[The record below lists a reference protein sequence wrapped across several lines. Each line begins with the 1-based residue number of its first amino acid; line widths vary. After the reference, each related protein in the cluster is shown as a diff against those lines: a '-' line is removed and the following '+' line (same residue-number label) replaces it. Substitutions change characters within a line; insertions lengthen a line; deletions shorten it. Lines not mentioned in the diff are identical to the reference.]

1 MVQRAAQQ
9 QQPRNHSQ
17 CLLTC
22 LFCPA
27 RAAASHLH
35 RGERLRPASEQAS
48 LTRGA
53 GGRTEG
59 CCEAA
64 RPGAASIKGQV
75 LPWTIPSP
83 HLPAR
88 LATGDAFGR
97 PCRVTTMTWLRLHF
111 RFSCPVQVFMKSETI
126 EQKSIKHLN
135 RRS

>member
-17 CLLTC
+17 GLLAC

-27 RAAASHLH
+27 RADVSHLH
-35 RGERLRPASEQAS
+35 RGECLRPVSKQAS

-53 GGRTEG
+53 GRRIEG

-64 RPGAASIKGQV
+64 QPGAASIKEQV

-97 PCRVTTMTWLRLHF
+97 PCRVTTMTWLQLHF
-111 RFSCPVQVFMKSETI
+111 RFSCPVQVFMKPETI

-135 RRS
+135 RKS